1 MARLLGKGAFYSL
14 GTSVCRSVDQP
25 ISQRGIATGAM
36 PPLRLDAAYR
46 DRLHSPPTDPLPPD
60 GITLRRLVEA
70 HLRYIPFENLSLHGC
85 RPGGGDDEPPIPLSL
100 PLLHDKI
107 LRRKRGGCC
116 FELNGLLGHYLL
128 ELGYFVKLVPCW
140 IYAGPERGHSSSR
153 RAKFRTRQTHAFL
166 LARTPGVEES
176 FIVDVGL
183 GEPPLHPLRYGPSVL
198 GVTQRTP
205 DGMQSRVV
213 QEEREWTDGDGRVR
227 RCLRLEW
234 WRTCRACFTQ
244 KCGGNNSR
252 RGDRDADDSGG
263 VSNDLRNLEREAKVL
278 RSKADRASRKTKAK
292 PRPPFKVYAAT
303 PSIREEAK
311 SRLLMRRQNHAC
323 ATATANGCATNEFD
337 HEIRREIC
345 DMWAVLSGNERG
357 VYKEMAL
364 AETTDLKRD
373 AESAEEKAMI
383 AEASLAAAIRRGSN
397 ESASSCI
404 SIQECSESCTGEG
417 GWWEPRIQWDIS
429 DAPLLKPLGTEQ
441 SFVEDRPL
449 ESFDDATAIIAS
461 DGSTFRSKIV
471 ICRLTRSEKI
481 TLTGNNLRITSPRF
495 PSEETSEKSGT
506 WPLQTRKKLS
516 SKEDILSVL
525 ADRFGLPVEQLSG
538 LECDVG
544 DASSPVDVE
553 ECRLW
558 EHL

>member
-1 MARLLGKGAFYSL
+1 MH
-14 GTSVCRSVDQP
+14 VCMYVCMYP
-25 ISQRGIATGAM
+25 PAAM

-46 DRLHSPPTDPLPPD
+46 DRLHIPPTDPLPPD

-85 RPGGGDDEPPIPLSL
+85 RQGNDDDEPPIPLSL

-116 FELNGLLGHYLL
+116 FELNGLLGYYLL
-128 ELGYFVKLVPCW
+128 ELGYSVVKLVPCW

-166 LARTPGVEES
+166 LARTPGGEES

-183 GEPPLHPLRYGPSVL
+183 GEPPLHPLQYGPSML

-234 WRTCRACFTQ
+234 WRTCRACFTR
-244 KCGGNNSR
+244 KCGGNNSG
-252 RGDRDADDSGG
+252 RGDRDADDSGE
-263 VSNDLRNLEREAKVL
+263 VSNDLQNLEREAKAL

-292 PRPPFKVYAAT
+292 PRPPFKVYATT

-311 SRLLMRRQNHAC
+311 SRLLMRRQNQKKHVADGYAC
-323 ATATANGCATNEFD
+323 AAATADGGATIEFYHD
-337 HEIRREIC
+337 IRREIC
-345 DMWAVLSGNERG
+345 DMWAVLSGNERE
-357 VYKEMAL
+357 VYKEIAL

-397 ESASSCI
+397 ETASSCI
-404 SIQECSESCTGEG
+404 SNQECSESCTGEG

-429 DAPLLKPLGTEQ
+429 DAPLLKSMGVEQ

-449 ESFDDATAIIAS
+449 ESFDDAAAIIAS

-471 ICRLTRSEKI
+471 ICCLTRSEKI
-481 TLTGNNLRITSPRF
+481 TLAGNNLRITSPRF
-495 PSEETSEKSGT
+495 PETNEKSGA

-525 ADRFGLPVEQLSG
+525 VDRFGLDLEQLSG

-544 DASSPVDVE
+544 DASSSSPVDE
-553 ECRLW
+553 EVCRLW